1 MTSPNDTELWTALS
15 RQWQTFAHDGE
26 DSVVVLRAYVDRHRR
41 RLRWLRL
48 LDFGVTA
55 AALVA
60 AGWFLLID
68 GGAFGILTAI
78 DTLVILVIV
87 WTFSIVT
94 GRGLAR
100 ASTSTTA
107 EYLALARRFARRRL
121 QTVHL
126 ALALLVAQA
135 IVVGLLFPSIES
147 PPRTPFRFLP
157 IGGAIAWLGWA
168 FITRR
173 RALRELDAIDDVE
186 GTGRRAAE

>member
-1 MTSPNDTELWTALS
+1 MTSPNDAELWTALS
-15 RQWQTFAHDGE
+15 QQWQTFAHDDGHSIVE
-26 DSVVVLRAYVDRHRR
+26 LRAYVDRHRR

-48 LDFGVTA
+48 LDVA
-55 AALVA
+55 VSVAALFA
-60 AGWFLLID
+60 ASWFLLID
-68 GGAFGILTAI
+68 RGAFGVLAAI

-100 ASTSTTA
+100 ASISTTA

-135 IVVGLLFPSIES
+135 MVVGLLFPSIES
-147 PPRTPFRFLP
+147 PIARSFPLLP
-157 IGGAIAWLGWA
+157 IGGAIAWLVWA
-168 FITRR
+168 FVTRR
-173 RALRELDAIDDVE
+173 RALRELAALAAIE
-186 GTGRRAAE
+186 QGGSA